1 MDQDRWHEHLPNGW
15 TTSGPLH
22 PAMSKLLNS
31 TTLPLWAAFPPLS
44 REWADVQDSWYG
56 MFFATQKVDEFL
68 GKSYTTADDIKTA
81 LKFLPKVTLDKKLV
95 QANSSLIK

>member
-1 MDQDRWHEHLPNGW
+1 
-15 TTSGPLH
+15 
-22 PAMSKLLNS
+22 
-31 TTLPLWAAFPPLS
+31 
-44 REWADVQDSWYG
+44 